1 MCMGHFVNSKTTCT
15 GKPLL
20 YYVWDVLAGRRHN
33 SYSQLMKIMHLGKAK
48 LLDKMQDAPLNLN
61 FRQTINIFLV

>member
-33 SYSQLMKIMHLGKAK
+33 SYSQLMKIMHLGKARV
-48 LLDKMQDAPLNLN
+48 AG
-61 FRQTINIFLV
+61 